1 MEVAPCRDRAAL
13 EAALRRDP
21 ALYTYHLGD
30 LDDFFW
36 PRTRW
41 WTLRGPDGAPDEVAL
56 LYRGVDPPT
65 LLGISR
71 DVTRLSA
78 LLREVEPDLPERV
91 YAHLSPGALPALGP
105 AWRAEPHGLHLK
117 MRRADPAPCA
127 AIDCARA
134 VPLSEADLEP
144 LLALYRAAYP
154 GNWFDPRML
163 ATGFYRGV
171 RERERLLAVA
181 GVHVVSVPYGVAAL
195 GNITTDPAARG
206 QGLGRTVTAAVVQA
220 LAAAGVREI
229 GLHVHSENAPAIALY
244 RRLGFVP
251 TAEYE
256 EYALVR

>member
-1 MEVAPCRDRAAL
+1 MAVAPCRDRAAL

-41 WTLRGPDGAPDEVAL
+41 WTLAGPGGGPAEVAL
-56 LYRGVDPPT
+56 LYQGADPPT
-65 LLGISR
+65 LLGVSR
-71 DVTRLSA
+71 DLTGLSA
-78 LLREVEPDLPERV
+78 LLREVQRELPAQV

-105 AWRAEPHGLHLK
+105 GWRAEPHGRHLK
-117 MRRADPAPCA
+117 MRLADPGPCA

-134 VPLSEADLEP
+134 APLDERDLEP

-171 RERERLLAVA
+171 RAGQRLLAVA
-181 GVHVVSVPYGVAAL
+181 GVHVVSVPYAVAAL

-220 LAAAGVREI
+220 LLAAGVQEI
-229 GLHVHSENAPAIALY
+229 GLHVHGQNAAAIALY